1 MKIQLLFTFF
11 LQVFSFQSLFR
22 KSRNFKLF
30 NDNNINNHEKLPQ
43 ILDFDYF
50 YDLVS
55 DKDKLKLDKLN
66 STIPMW
72 PQSEEEIK
80 EDSFEGYLRNHFNLI
95 KNNDN
100 KIDFEEF
107 LSWRKQI
114 GTLLTRDELQIIY
127 NEVMEKEKM
136 CDLMNFILVNNVI
149 DEVDGADF

>member
-1 MKIQLLFTFF
+1 M
-11 LQVFSFQSLFR
+11 
-22 KSRNFKLF
+22 
-30 NDNNINNHEKLPQ
+30 
-43 ILDFDYF
+43 
-50 YDLVS
+50 
-55 DKDKLKLDKLN
+55 
-66 STIPMW
+66 
-72 PQSEEEIK
+72 
-80 EDSFEGYLRNHFNLI
+80 I

>member
-55 DKDKLKLDKLN
+55 DKDKLKLDQLN